1 MFILKQRDTAVN
13 SLAFS
18 PDGSALA
25 AAGYWGY
32 LHLWDLGSRTLRREE
47 RLATNNISSVF
58 FAPEAR
64 LAAFNGFLHQFD
76 AGTGEWIELHSIG
89 RCPTPVV
96 FAPAPWP
103 SDRVCTARLGKKSF
117 SCYSFP
123 GNEQLWQAALPD
135 EAYRAVRQKRSFFTP
150 ALVSSLAFSG
160 DGTTVAAGCV
170 TGEVFVRRASDGKPV
185 AAIRE
190 PGRPAVGAVALSP
203 DTTRLAV
210 CAASHLRL
218 YRLAP
223 APEEVAHVSLGRTHF
238 LAVTW
243 HPSGRF
249 FATVNGDG
257 SADFWD
263 AATGERRESFDWGV
277 GKLQEIVFDA
287 RGDRA
292 ACGAR
297 NGQVVVWDVDE

>member
-18 PDGSALA
+18 PDGTALA

-32 LHLWDLGSRTLRREE
+32 LHLWDLISRTLRREQ
-47 RLATNNISSVF
+47 RLGTNNVSSVF
-58 FAPEAR
+58 FTPEGR
-64 LAAFNGFLHQFD
+64 LAAFNGFLLLFD
-76 AGTGEWIELHSIG
+76 AATGEWIESHRLGQHA
-89 RCPTPVV
+89 TAF

-103 SDRVCTARLGKKSF
+103 TDRFCAARARVKSF

-123 GNEQLWQAALPD
+123 QRKKLWQAALPD
-135 EAYRAVRQKRSFFTP
+135 EAYRVVQQKRGLFTP

-160 DGTTVAAGCV
+160 DGSAVAAGCV
-170 TGEVFVRRASDGKPV
+170 TGEVFVRRASDGKAV
-185 AAIRE
+185 TAIRE

-203 DTTRLAV
+203 DATRLAV

-218 YRLAP
+218 FRLAP

-257 SADFWD
+257 KADFWG
-263 AATGERRESFDWGV
+263 AATGERRESFDWGL
-277 GKLQEIVFDA
+277 GKLQEIAFDA
-287 RGDRA
+287 SGDRA
-292 ACGAR
+292 ACGSR
-297 NGQVVVWDVDE
+297 HGQIVVWDVDE